1 MSISRTM
8 FARSDYRAWRLIP
21 TRWSDNDVYGH
32 VNNVVYYEWFDTAVN
47 SLLIEAGVLDFA
59 QSQSIG
65 LVVET
70 ACSYFE
76 SVTYPET
83 IETGIRVGRLG
94 NSSVRYE
101 VGIFKP
107 GEPFALAAGHFIHVY
122 VDRDSRRPMP
132 LPAPLRAVLEPLA
145 GVTPGGSDRAASV
158 ASTGPIPT
166 TPPTASMVPTSAVTV
181 SSPQRVVASGTNP
194 EPSSVDASRDLEAHV
209 AAVDRVMMERRSTRA
224 FLPRAVPRATLE
236 EILAIASRA
245 PSGTNAQPW
254 RIRVLTGHALEA
266 LCDRLCAVFDDP
278 AQSALHESEYA
289 YYPRDWVAPY
299 SERRR
304 QVGWALYGLLGIARG
319 DQERMQAQHRRNFRF
334 FDAPVGLI
342 FTVDRVLEQGSWLD
356 YGMFLQ
362 NVMLAAR
369 VRGLDTCP
377 QAAFAQFHRVISDE
391 LSIPDSEMLV
401 CGMALGYAD
410 PAAVENTLQTPRESV
425 NGFAHFH
432 GF

>member
-70 ACSYFE
+70 GCSYFE

-83 IETGIRVGRLG
+83 IEAGIRVGRLG

-101 VGIFKP
+101 LGIFKP

-122 VDRDSRRPMP
+122 VDRDSRRPTP
-132 LPAPLRAVLEPLA
+132 LPAPLRAALGPL
-145 GVTPGGSDRAASV
+145 VAAL
-158 ASTGPIPT
+158 
-166 TPPTASMVPTSAVTV
+166 
-181 SSPQRVVASGTNP
+181 GTKP
-194 EPSSVDASRDLEAHV
+194 DPSSVDASKDLAADV
-209 AAVDRVMMERRSTRA
+209 AAVDRAMMERRSTRA
-224 FLPRAVPRATLE
+224 FLPRAVPLATLA

-254 RIRVLTGHALEA
+254 RVRVLTGHALNA
-266 LCDRLCAVFDDP
+266 LCDRLCAVVDDP
-278 AQSALHESEYA
+278 AQSALHEPEYA

-299 SERRR
+299 SDRRR

-377 QAAFAQFHRVISDE
+377 QAAFAQFHRVIADE

-401 CGMALGYAD
+401 CGMALGYANT
-410 PAAVENTLQTPRESV
+410 AAVENTLQTPRESV
-425 NGFAHFH
+425 EGFAHFY

>member
-70 ACSYFE
+70 GCSYFE

-101 VGIFKP
+101 LGIFKP

-122 VDRDSRRPMP
+122 VDRDSRRPTP
-132 LPAPLRAVLEPLA
+132 LPAPLRAALEPLV
-145 GVTPGGSDRAASV
+145 VTLGEKPDS
-158 ASTGPIPT
+158 
-166 TPPTASMVPTSAVTV
+166 
-181 SSPQRVVASGTNP
+181 
-194 EPSSVDASRDLEAHV
+194 SSVNRSRDLAADV
-209 AAVDRVMMERRSTRA
+209 AAVDCAMMERRSTRA
-224 FLPRAVPRATLE
+224 FLPRAVPRETLA

-254 RIRVLTGHALEA
+254 RVRVLTGHALEA
-266 LCDRLCAVFDDP
+266 LCDRLCAVVDDP
-278 AQSALHESEYA
+278 AQSALHEPEYA

-299 SERRR
+299 SDRRR
-304 QVGWALYGLLGIARG
+304 QVGWALYGLLGINRG

-377 QAAFAQFHRVISDE
+377 QAAFAQFHRVIADE

-401 CGMALGYAD
+401 CGMALGFAN
-410 PAAVENTLQTPRESV
+410 PVAVENTLQTPRESV
-425 NGFAHFH
+425 EGFAHFH

>member
-1 MSISRTM
+1 M

-70 ACSYFE
+70 GCSYFE

-101 VGIFKP
+101 LGIFKP

-122 VDRDSRRPMP
+122 VDRDSRRPTP
-132 LPAPLRAVLEPLA
+132 LPAPLRAALEPLV
-145 GVTPGGSDRAASV
+145 VTLGEKPDS
-158 ASTGPIPT
+158 
-166 TPPTASMVPTSAVTV
+166 
-181 SSPQRVVASGTNP
+181 
-194 EPSSVDASRDLEAHV
+194 SSVNRSRDLAADV
-209 AAVDRVMMERRSTRA
+209 AAVDCAMMERRSTRA
-224 FLPRAVPRATLE
+224 FLPRAVPRETLA

-254 RIRVLTGHALEA
+254 RVRVLTGHALEA
-266 LCDRLCAVFDDP
+266 LCDRLCAVVDDP
-278 AQSALHESEYA
+278 AQSALHEPEYA

-299 SERRR
+299 SDRRR
-304 QVGWALYGLLGIARG
+304 QVGWALYGLLGINRG

-377 QAAFAQFHRVISDE
+377 QAAFAQFHRVIADE

-401 CGMALGYAD
+401 CGMALGFAN
-410 PAAVENTLQTPRESV
+410 PVAVENTLQTPRESV
-425 NGFAHFH
+425 EGFAHFH

>member
-1 MSISRTM
+1 M

-70 ACSYFE
+70 GCSYFE

-83 IETGIRVGRLG
+83 IEAGIRVGRLG

-101 VGIFKP
+101 LGIFKP

-122 VDRDSRRPMP
+122 VDRDSRRPTR
-132 LPAPLRAVLEPLA
+132 LPAPLRAALEPL
-145 GVTPGGSDRAASV
+145 
-158 ASTGPIPT
+158 
-166 TPPTASMVPTSAVTV
+166 
-181 SSPQRVVASGTNP
+181 VVALGTKP
-194 EPSSVDASRDLEAHV
+194 DPSSVDASGDFAADV
-209 AAVDRVMMERRSTRA
+209 AAVDRAMMERRSTRA
-224 FLPRAVPRATLE
+224 FLPRAVPRATLS

-254 RIRVLTGHALEA
+254 RVRVLTGDVLEA
-266 LCDRLCAVFDDP
+266 LCARLCAVVDDP
-278 AQSALHESEYA
+278 AQSARYEPEYA

-299 SERRR
+299 SDRRR

-319 DQERMQAQHRRNFRF
+319 DQERMRAQHRRNFRF

-369 VRGLDTCP
+369 ARGLDTCP
-377 QAAFAQFHRVISDE
+377 QAAFVQFHRVIADE

-401 CGMALGYAD
+401 CGMALGYAN

-425 NGFAHFH
+425 DGFAHFH